1 MNKQQIKEA
10 ILGKDNCPKEETP
23 LTQFATFHPDM
34 ERVEL
39 LLKGADINNP
49 SIIDHYHGY
58 YSFVSQ
64 IWIQ

>member
-34 ERVEL
+34 ERATCKQKQ
-39 LLKGADINNP
+39 LK
-49 SIIDHYHGY
+49 IIIPNATHDGGY
-58 YSFVSQ
+58 EEYLQ
-64 IWIQ
+64 IIYR